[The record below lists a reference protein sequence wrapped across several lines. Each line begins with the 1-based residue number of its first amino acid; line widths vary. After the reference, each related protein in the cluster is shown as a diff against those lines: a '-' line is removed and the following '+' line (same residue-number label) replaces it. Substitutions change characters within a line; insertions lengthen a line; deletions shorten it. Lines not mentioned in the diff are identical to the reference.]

1 MDSNKTTSATKAATS
16 YLDES
21 EKAKDDV
28 STLTTT
34 IRSKSDDCLSGN
46 HLYLNTKTDNHI
58 HIGSLSLTKTDTI
71 ILSVV
76 GAVFSVALT
85 FLVVCYLIRFCRKGK
100 ETSVPDSSEEV
111 LLPV

>member
-46 HLYLNTKTDNHI
+46 HLYLNTKTDYHI
-58 HIGSLSLTKTDTI
+58 HIGSLSLKKTDMINDHTKRC
-71 ILSVV
+71 
-76 GAVFSVALT
+76 G
-85 FLVVCYLIRFCRKGK
+85 
-100 ETSVPDSSEEV
+100 SSI
-111 LLPV
+111 